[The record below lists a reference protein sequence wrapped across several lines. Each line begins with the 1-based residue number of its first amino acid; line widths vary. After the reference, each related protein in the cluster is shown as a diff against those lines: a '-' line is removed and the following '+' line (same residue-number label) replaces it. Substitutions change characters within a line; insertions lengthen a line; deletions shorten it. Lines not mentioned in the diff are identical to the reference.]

1 MYLYYVVFILL
12 LEPGKCPKL
21 WILLYVV
28 LAILVAMVT
37 AVVILLYFF
46 PQEKGTSVLVYRGDT
61 VFLPLSLSIQ
71 WLKSITFSTNGP
83 CTGELY
89 QVNCSTLKPRY
100 NSSYNTKYSPNPVDH
115 LYCLNN
121 STFVFTL
128 RNESVDSVGYVWLF
142 TDYNLMQEVSK
153 DYFKHDCSNPPEG
166 TICHY
171 LTAESNTTRI
181 TTTGPSN
188 EGQYYFVG
196 RVSEDY
202 ILFYIERYFYN
213 ISDFNYTSKNTLNEK
228 HPVTVEFYTGFE
240 PTQFST
246 YPNQCFLYDVMER
259 CTATANTYQYVH
271 VTASRREDVL
281 LWPGVATI
289 VAVALIP
296 IALII
301 HAATYIFYHRC
312 YDQMINRPMEVI
324 QGDG

>member
-1 MYLYYVVFILL
+1 
-12 LEPGKCPKL
+12 
-21 WILLYVV
+21 
-28 LAILVAMVT
+28 MVT

-71 WLKSITFSTNGP
+71 WLKSITNGP

-100 NSSYNTKYSPNPVDH
+100 NSSYNTKYSPNQVDH

-121 STFVFTL
+121 STFVFIL
-128 RNESVDSVGYVWLF
+128 HNESVDSVGYVWSF
-142 TDYNLMQEVSK
+142 TDYDLKQEVSK

-166 TICHY
+166 TICRY

-188 EGQYYFVG
+188 EGQYYFVY

-202 ILFYIERYFYN
+202 IPFYIERYFYN
-213 ISDFNYTSKNTLNEK
+213 ISDFNYIITRVLSWNIPIQRLVQLILSITVASTSKKTLNEK
-228 HPVTVEFYTGFE
+228 HPVTIEFYTGFE

-259 CTATANTYQYVH
+259 CTATANTYQYVY
-271 VTASRREDVL
+271 VAASRREDVL
-281 LWPGVATI
+281 LWPGMAAIATVVFI
-289 VAVALIP
+289 LLSLIT
-296 IALII
+296 
-301 HAATYIFYHRC
+301 HVFTYRYHRRC
-312 YDQMINRPMEVI
+312 YENQTNTQLETM
-324 QGDG
+324 

>member
-1 MYLYYVVFILL
+1 
-12 LEPGKCPKL
+12 
-21 WILLYVV
+21 
-28 LAILVAMVT
+28 MVT

-128 RNESVDSVGYVWLF
+128 HNESVDSDGHVWLF
-142 TDYNLMQEVSK
+142 TDYNLKQEVSK
-153 DYFKHDCSNPPEG
+153 DSFKHDCSNPPGQG
-166 TICHY
+166 TICRY

-188 EGQYYFVG
+188 EGQYYFVY

-202 ILFYIERYFYN
+202 ISFYIERHFYN

-228 HPVTVEFYTGFE
+228 HPVTIEFYTGFE

-246 YPNQCFLYDVMER
+246 YPNQCFLYDVMEH
-259 CTATANTYQYVH
+259 CTATANTYQYVY
-271 VTASRREDVL
+271 VAASRREDVL
-281 LWPGVATI
+281 LWPGVAAIATVVFI
-289 VAVALIP
+289 LLSLIT
-296 IALII
+296 
-301 HAATYIFYHRC
+301 HVFTYRYHRRC
-312 YDQMINRPMEVI
+312 YENQTNTQLETM
-324 QGDG
+324 